1 MEKQKLE
8 KFIND
13 NRGWIPELVNNS
25 NTETEQDD
33 SDKDNETRKSEKEII
48 AETTVKLPCEEDYD
62 TIKLISNGAYGGVY
76 LVRHKE
82 SRQKFAMKKIDKR
95 SLILRNQVEQAFAE
109 RDIMSFTDNPFVVSL
124 YCSFETKRYLCLVME
139 YVEGG
144 DLATLLKNMGPLP
157 VDLARFYFAETVLA
171 VEYLHNLGIVHRD
184 LKPENLLITALGH
197 IKLTDFGLS
206 KIGLM
211 NLATNICEEHLSK
224 KDTKEFL
231 DKQVCGTP
239 EYIAPEVISH
249 QGYGKPVDWW
259 SMGVILYE
267 LLIGCVPFFG
277 ETPEELFAHVI
288 NDEITWPD
296 DEDWPLPEDAKDVI
310 SKLLKQDP
318 LERLGT
324 VGASEVKEHPFFDGL
339 NWDDL
344 LRQKAEFV
352 PQLDNDEDTS
362 YFDTRLD
369 RYNHEIDDS
378 EEQDDTDES
387 SSSMFSSFSSC
398 SPKYHRVYSRIEQ
411 ELAQE
416 KLMKSSS
423 TSSILDES
431 VQTSS
436 SCLNDSLPPLLNGS
450 IMVSSETSTPVI
462 SDKRESNQI
471 KSTESLTP
479 SEENELTVD
488 MEKPQPLQQS
498 TPELSQTESEDF
510 SPKVTRRRKPF
521 MSIKLSCIPRFSISG
536 DNDDRKSDPK
546 LNESNRD
553 EMRSSSQETSE
564 GKDTCTTDSGASSG
578 ANGSSGCSSSNSSS
592 SQKTSKSQIPRSSNF
607 PVQLN
612 ALIKNHT
619 KGRAV
624 IKSASAT
631 GLSLMIPTEDAKNK
645 SCSITSSGGSSTSS
659 RDTSPNRE
667 ITGPMGQQLKPPI
680 IIRKGPRGF
689 GFTLRAIRVYYGDSD
704 LYTVHHLV
712 LAVENNSPAFEAGLR
727 PNALITHINGEPIQG
742 LLHHQVL
749 QLVLSGGD
757 KINIRTTPLE
767 NTSIKTG
774 GRRRHPSSG
783 RMTRRPNLISHKK
796 GAPIKRT
803 DSDKRRR
810 SSLLRKL
817 SSKRASA
824 EIQQL
829 MAASGG
835 AGSSSGVTGGISPPL
850 LTPSRSYQSLNRSFG
865 NSNSN
870 CVNSNI
876 ANLVSSEG
884 ACESPQAAI
893 TTLSTATLASSSSSS
908 AIPRFPRSPPPN
920 RLHCSPSDSSAA
932 NSSQSSSPSSSVPN
946 SPASLSHFPHFPRP
960 STLSGL
966 KQHKVKSFRSPR
978 RKSCGHIPLSPLART
993 PSPSI
998 QPVSTSS
1005 PTRSNCPTSVFP
1017 GVHQP
1022 GSSSTIQSFILHK
1035 NKLTDSSTNTST
1047 QTPSTPT
1054 LSSPCLSAPGS
1065 KCFSRPKS
1073 AEPSSPLLRR
1083 ALSPDRLLI
1092 KRNTDPSKASGPI
1105 KHKRHSL
1112 GGPVSSPLAI
1122 SSLPPCT
1129 STKFNQQNM
1138 RSTSTNT
1145 DTNSPPYYTNQY
1157 CSTKEDKMSTV
1168 SSSTITTTTSI
1179 TSSDSNKLVDISSS
1193 SSSSSVPSCSCSSS
1207 IEVKSGQQSTEDFP
1221 ESDEKISIKNDSN
1234 HHRVTINNLEIKNC
1248 KDQKDNQPSS
1258 SNLLSSSQSST
1269 SILESKKSS
1278 SSSTI
1283 PPNITSSSS
1292 STIQSTTTTTT
1303 TAPKTTTASTTSSFS
1318 SSSSSGK
1325 SSESRKSEKS
1335 KADKS
1340 NSSKNSDKRSNK

>member
-1 MEKQKLE
+1 MSVNSVFRERIPRAIEEMEEKLE
-8 KFIND
+8 QFIND
-13 NRGWIPELVNNS
+13 NRELIPELVNDAVTSFVHHQVIEMAKDCLQKSKEKQLVSQHFYEMSENLERLMQECQEKSNIAAHHLKKLIRKLMVIVSRPARLLEFLKNESEHKSERPVETDGTRSKTLMELKQQLPSYIGTKLGINRNS
-25 NTETEQDD
+25 FLNLVNDNDGENDQDD
-33 SDKDNETRKSEKEII
+33 DDKDNENRKSEKEVVF
-48 AETTVKLPCEEDYD
+48 ESPVKQPCEEDYE

-82 SRQKFAMKKIDKR
+82 SRQKFAMKKIDKQ

-171 VEYLHNLGIVHRD
+171 VEYLHSYGIVHRD

-239 EYIAPEVISH
+239 EYIAPEVISR

-259 SMGVILYE
+259 SMGIILYE

-296 DEDWPLPEDAKDVI
+296 EDDWSLPEDAKDLI
-310 SKLLKQDP
+310 SKLLKQHP
-318 LERLGT
+318 IERLGT
-324 VGASEVKEHPFFDGL
+324 VGAHEVKEHSFFDGI

-423 TSSILDES
+423 TSSILDEN
-431 VQTSS
+431 VQTP
-436 SCLNDSLPPLLNGS
+436 CLNESLPPILNGS
-450 IMVSSETSTPVI
+450 VASEIQVSSE
-462 SDKRESNQI
+462 KRESNEV
-471 KSTESLTP
+471 KSTESLTA
-479 SEENELTVD
+479 SEDNESTVD
-488 MEKPQPLQQS
+488 LEKPQALQHS

-521 MSIKLSCIPRFSISG
+521 MNIKLSCIPRFSISG
-536 DNDDRKSDPK
+536 DSDDRKNDSK
-546 LNESNRD
+546 INESKQNESNNQVK
-553 EMRSSSQETSE
+553 SSSKETNE
-564 GKDTCTTDSGASSG
+564 GKDCTDSGTSVG
-578 ANGSSGCSSSNSSS
+578 ANGSSGSSNSSNS
-592 SQKTSKSQIPRSSNF
+592 SQKPSKSQIPRSSHF

-612 ALIKNHT
+612 ALKNNT

-631 GLSLMIPTEDAKNK
+631 GLSLMIPTEDVKNK
-645 SCSITSSGGSSTSS
+645 ACSITSSGGSSTSS

-667 ITGPMGQQLKPPI
+667 LAGPLGHSLKPPI

-783 RMTRRPNLISHKK
+783 RMTRRPNLMSHKK
-796 GAPIKRT
+796 NAPIKRT

-829 MAASGG
+829 MACGG
-835 AGSSSGVTGGISPPL
+835 AGASGVTGGISPPL
-850 LTPSRSYQSLNRSFG
+850 LTPSRSYQSLNRASG
-865 NSNSN
+865 N
-870 CVNSNI
+870 NI
-876 ANLVSSEG
+876 SSHDG
-884 ACESPQAAI
+884 TVDLPPTAS
-893 TTLSTATLASSSSSS
+893 TTATPTSSS

-966 KQHKVKSFRSPR
+966 KQHKQVKSFRSPR

-1005 PTRSNCPTSVFP
+1005 PTRSNCSSSAFP
-1017 GVHQP
+1017 GVHQV
-1022 GSSSTIQSFILHK
+1022 GSSSTIQSFIVHK
-1035 NKLTDSSTNTST
+1035 NKLTDSSST
-1047 QTPSTPT
+1047 TTPTQPPPTPT
-1054 LSSPCLSAPGS
+1054 LSPCITASGS

-1092 KRNTDPSKASGPI
+1092 KRNTDPNKASGTM

-1122 SSLPPCT
+1122 SSLPP
-1129 STKFNQQNM
+1129 SNPTKFSQNV
-1138 RSTSTNT
+1138 NT
-1145 DTNSPPYYTNQY
+1145 
-1157 CSTKEDKMSTV
+1157 
-1168 SSSTITTTTSI
+1168 
-1179 TSSDSNKLVDISSS
+1179 
-1193 SSSSSVPSCSCSSS
+1193 
-1207 IEVKSGQQSTEDFP
+1207 
-1221 ESDEKISIKNDSN
+1221 KN
-1234 HHRVTINNLEIKNC
+1234 T
-1248 KDQKDNQPSS
+1248 
-1258 SNLLSSSQSST
+1258 
-1269 SILESKKSS
+1269 
-1278 SSSTI
+1278 
-1283 PPNITSSSS
+1283 
-1292 STIQSTTTTTT
+1292 
-1303 TAPKTTTASTTSSFS
+1303 
-1318 SSSSSGK
+1318 
-1325 SSESRKSEKS
+1325 
-1335 KADKS
+1335 
-1340 NSSKNSDKRSNK
+1340 